1 MRHAART
8 RFARANDTWR
18 CATADGWD
26 MAADGRTSECLV
38 ETCVDKQDK
47 TPHALPPDSLG
58 TPALYS
64 IDAAGTAIAQVQSEI
79 MRERLR
85 ALAAKQALTARCCY
99 APVPDANLSGS
110 LWGWQAATISNLS
123 HQIRQFVSG
132 IPDLNIRYDFDM
144 CH

>member
-1 MRHAART
+1 MRHAAGT

-58 TPALYS
+58 TPAPYS
-64 IDAAGTAIAQVQSEI
+64 IDAAGAAIAQVQSEI

-110 LWGWQAATISNLS
+110 L
-123 HQIRQFVSG
+123 
-132 IPDLNIRYDFDM
+132 
-144 CH
+144 